1 MTNVLTLHTNFKQQI
16 SQICLIGVCFD
27 LGSLQMHDG
36 DWFGFESWVQ
46 IRCKESFQDVTF
58 V

>member
-1 MTNVLTLHTNFKQQI
+1 MGS
-16 SQICLIGVCFD
+16 SQICIMGVCFD
-27 LGSLQMHDG
+27 LGSLQMHSG

-46 IRCKESFQDVTF
+46 IRYNESFQDVTI